1 MFLSLVVVVVS
12 LVVVVVVDDGNV
24 HVHLLLKKVK
34 RLVIKRGQK
43 QYRISLWCGG

>member
-34 RLVIKRGQK
+34 RLVIGRGHQ
-43 QYRISLWCGG
+43 RHGISL